1 MQPRSFGLGCRVDFG
16 VGSAPWRVRSYGKN
30 SGRSQVGL
38 DLALIHGTMTE
49 ALL

>member
-16 VGSAPWRVRSYGKN
+16 VGSAPWRVSNGKN
-30 SGRSQVGL
+30 SERSQVGL

-49 ALL
+49 DVL